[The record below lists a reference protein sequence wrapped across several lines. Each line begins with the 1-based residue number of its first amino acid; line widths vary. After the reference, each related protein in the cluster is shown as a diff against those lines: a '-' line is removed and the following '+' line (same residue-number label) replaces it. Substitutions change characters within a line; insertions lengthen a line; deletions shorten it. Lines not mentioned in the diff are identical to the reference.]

1 MQLNLIY
8 DLYTGVMLVN
18 MKIDRRTLFVVGQ
31 KFLFIIF
38 SHWIFSLELL

>member
-1 MQLNLIY
+1 
-8 DLYTGVMLVN
+8 MLVN

-38 SHWIFSLELL
+38 SHWIFFSLELKCDCFEINLFGVI